1 MTKKYFKRYF
11 SLNIIEKFKN
21 KNVIPSSI
29 KIVPRMESLEI
40 LLVED
45 VTYVDNGD
53 VFLFRCSSKPCLY
66 APSSNIVLRQPE
78 K

>member
-1 MTKKYFKRYF
+1 MTKNTFQTLF
-11 SLNIIEKFKN
+11 QIEHHRKIQ

-29 KIVPRMESLEI
+29 KIEPRMESLEI
-40 LLVED
+40 LLVEN
-45 VTYVDNGD
+45 VTYVDNSD
-53 VFLFRCSSKPCLY
+53 VFLFRCGSKPCLY

>member
-1 MTKKYFKRYF
+1 MTKNTFQTLFQIKHNRK
-11 SLNIIEKFKN
+11 IQ

-29 KIVPRMESLEI
+29 KIVPRMESFEI
-40 LLVED
+40 LLVEN

-53 VFLFRCSSKPCLY
+53 VFLFRRSSKPCLY